1 MVGTESTR
9 ASEALTPRVKAVF
22 ALGDHTLNLT
32 LSALSLFYLYYLS
45 EYVGLRPSL
54 ASVVLL
60 IGRCVD
66 AFADPLMGRL
76 SDHTRWRRGR
86 RRPYFL
92 LGAVPFGVSFALL
105 WVDYPVESQVAKFVV
120 YAVVYLVHSLTS
132 TVLAVPYMALLPE
145 LTLDYQERTSVN
157 TYRSVA
163 SVLGTLVPAVAFR
176 PLAEILGGGTAGF
189 AWTGA
194 LAGLWVVLPWFAI
207 YRHTRER
214 AGFQRRATHLSFLA
228 GMRALVA
235 HEAYRRLAGL
245 YLCSRIAMDVVA
257 AIFIFYF
264 QYWLRRP
271 GDFEVSLLLLLL
283 TVVMSLPVWLS
294 ISQFRDKAHIFIIG
308 TSWWTVISL
317 ALFFVTPGTPRWA
330 VFAVSMLAGIG
341 YAVADMMPWSML
353 GETMDDDELRT
364 GERREGLYAG
374 FFTFL
379 RKLGGASAVTV
390 AGVALELS
398 GFVGGQ
404 AQPESALLAIRVL
417 TGIVPAIVLVCAV
430 ALAIGYPITRA
441 RHAEILRQ
449 IALRRG

>member
-1 MVGTESTR
+1 VLS
-9 ASEALTPRVKAVF
+9 PRVKSIF

-76 SDHTRWRRGR
+76 SDHTHWKLGR

-105 WVDYPVESQVAKFVV
+105 WVDYPVESQLAKFGI
-120 YAVVYLVHSLTS
+120 YSLVYLVHSLTS

-145 LTLDYQERTSVN
+145 LTLDYQERTSIN

-176 PLAEILGGGTAGF
+176 PVAEAFGGGTAGF
-189 AWTGA
+189 AWTGL
-194 LAGLWVVLPWFAI
+194 LAGIWVVLPWFGI
-207 YRHTRER
+207 YRATWER
-214 AGFQRRATHLSFLA
+214 STFRDRVTHLSFVE

-235 HEAYRRLAGL
+235 HAAYRRLAAL

-257 AIFIFYF
+257 AMYIFYF

-283 TVVMSLPVWLS
+283 TVVASLPFWLRV
-294 ISQFRDKAHIFIIG
+294 SQFRDKAHIFIIG
-308 TSWWTVISL
+308 TTWWIAISL
-317 ALFFVTPGTPRWA
+317 VLFIGTPETPRW
-330 VFAVSMLAGIG
+330 VIFAVSMLAGVG

-404 AQPESALLAIRVL
+404 AQPESVLLAIRVL
-417 TGIVPAIVLVCAV
+417 TALAPAFFLVCAV

-441 RHAEILRQ
+441 RHKEILQQ
-449 IALRRG
+449 IAARRA